1 MRRASQV
8 RVDPE
13 QVEAKLRKA
22 LLDDRPKKRRRPR
35 TDSAWRAEC
44 VARRGSYCRGC
55 GDTRQPQADHII
67 PRAQGGPSV
76 VENGMILGGPFGCGC
91 HDRKTAHRLLV
102 QRAWL
107 DDDQVQWLAE
117 HGHVTW
123 TASGEPTGRHAFLFA
138 PQRPPTVAEDR
149 NGAGTD
155 PGILPDR
162 LTEGEAD
169 GEEEPR

>member
-1 MRRASQV
+1 VSRAYRV

-13 QVEAKLRKA
+13 RVEAKLRKA

-35 TDSAWRAEC
+35 TDSTWRAEC

-123 TASGEPTGRHAFLFA
+123 TATGDPTGRHAFLFA
-138 PQRPPTVAEDR
+138 RLVDPVGQDARI
-149 NGAGTD
+149 GTS
-155 PGILPDR
+155 
-162 LTEGEAD
+162 TEGEAD

>member
-1 MRRASQV
+1 MSRAYRV

-13 QVEAKLRKA
+13 RVEAKLRKA

-35 TDSAWRAEC
+35 TDSTWRAEC

-76 VENGMILGGPFGCGC
+76 PENGMILGGPFGCGC

-123 TASGEPTGRHAFLFA
+123 TASGEPTGRHAILFA
-138 PQRPPTVAEDR
+138 RLVDPVGQDARI
-149 NGAGTD
+149 GTS
-155 PGILPDR
+155 
-162 LTEGEAD
+162 TKGEAD
-169 GEEEPR
+169 GEEGPR

>member
-1 MRRASQV
+1 
-8 RVDPE
+8 VDPE

-123 TASGEPTGRHAFLFA
+123 TASGEPTGRHAILFA
-138 PQRPPTVAEDR
+138 RLVDPVGQDARI
-149 NGAGTD
+149 GTS
-155 PGILPDR
+155 
-162 LTEGEAD
+162 TEGGAD